1 MGFWKTFFAS
11 FLALTV
17 FFIGSFFLFFGFI
30 AALSSEE
37 QVVVQEKSVLKI
49 SLDGQINELQ
59 AENPF
64 EGIPVLGNDILTVGV
79 IDLKNTLLK
88 AKEDPKIEGIVL
100 HVNFPMTGYASLE
113 EIRNAIIDFK
123 ASGKWVYAYSDYLS
137 ESAYYVAS
145 AADKVFLH
153 PVGDIEWNGLAI
165 EVTFF
170 KRMFDKLEIK
180 PQIFRVGEFKSAVEP
195 FMLDKMSEASKLQLQ
210 ETIESLYGYV
220 VEKVAESRKLDKTKL
235 MEMADKMTIRNA
247 KQAVEA
253 GLIDSLLYQDEFENI
268 IKNKI
273 GLTEKQS
280 IAYIKLNKYQ
290 KAISTY
296 KSSKNEIAVIVGEG
310 EIVPGKGDEN
320 TIGGDAFANEVKK
333 ARLSDK
339 VKAIVIRINSPGGSF
354 IASDKIWREVSLAA
368 QTKPVI
374 ASMGDYAA
382 SGGYYMAMACDT
394 IVAQPHTITGSI
406 GIFSILFDASG
417 LLNNKLGITSEEVKT
432 GEFGE
437 LITVS
442 RSLTEAEKAIWQKK
456 TEEGY
461 DTFTGKAADG
471 RGMAIEDLKKVAS
484 GRVWTGAQALNRKLV
499 DVLGGLDDAILL
511 AAQKA
516 NITDDY
522 KTKFLPKRKPLLEQ
536 LMSDMEDNA
545 KIKAL
550 QNELGMYYPIYQ
562 QAKTLQQLSGMQAR
576 MPFQLNIH

>member
-100 HVNFPMTGYASLE
+100 QVNFPMTGYASLE

-247 KQAVEA
+247 KQAVEV
-253 GLIDSLLYQDEFENI
+253 GLIDSLIYQDEFENI

-461 DTFTGKAADG
+461 DTFTGKAAEG

-484 GRVWTGAQALNRKLV
+484 GRVWTGAQALDRKLV
-499 DVLGGLDDAILL
+499 DILGGLDDAILL

-576 MPFQLNIH
+576 MPYQLNIH